1 MSAFRP
7 RILVIDDEA
16 QIHRFLS
23 PALDAAG
30 YEPRRADSGQEG
42 LRAIALW
49 SPDAVVL
56 DLGLPDI
63 DGKDVLTRAREFYAG
78 PIIVLS
84 ARDREAEK
92 IAALD
97 LGAADYVEKPFGV
110 GELLARLRAH
120 MRSAPAGVR
129 LERVSLGPV
138 LIDFEHRRVS
148 RDGAVVRLTPKE
160 FEVLAHLARHLG
172 KVVSHRDLLTAVW
185 GKAHTDDTQY
195 LRVVVGQLRN
205 KLEAVPAEPGLLL
218 TEPGVG
224 YRLEAPADG
233 G

>member
-1 MSAFRP
+1 MPAVRP
-7 RILVIDDEA
+7 QVLVIDDEP

-56 DLGLPDI
+56 DLGLPDM
-63 DGKDVLTRAREFYAG
+63 DGKDVLKRAREFYQG

-97 LGAADYVEKPFGV
+97 LGANDYVEKPFGV
-110 GELLARLRAH
+110 GELLARIRAGLRQGGL
-120 MRSAPAGVR
+120 APVAGGVVTVGEVVIDLDR
-129 LERVSLGPV
+129 RIVTRAGERVKL
-138 LIDFEHRRVS
+138 R
-148 RDGAVVRLTPKE
+148 PKE
-160 FEVLAHLARHLG
+160 YEVLACLARNAG
-172 KVVSHRDLLTAVW
+172 KVLGHADLLKTVW
-185 GKAHTDDTQY
+185 GAGHAADVQY
-195 LRVVVGQLRN
+195 LRVVIGQLRH
-205 KLEAVPAEPGLLL
+205 KLEADPAEPALVV
-218 TEPGVG
+218 TEPSVG
-224 YRLEAPADG
+224 YRLEL
-233 G
+233 